1 MRYISAEQSIAA
13 AGAAFAWSDDEFR
26 DVEAFVRT
34 SQWSQFLRKV
44 SGKMMLAMAFVMA

>member
-26 DVEAFVRT
+26 DVQPFALEN
-34 SQWSQFLRKV
+34 SWSKWMRRIAAKA
-44 SGKMMLAMAFVMA
+44 MLACAFIVA